1 MSLIVVPITLPNST
15 KNEADEA
22 QGLKYL
28 DRLGGFIYSIAIRN
42 GIPVPMRSMRSSVL
56 MEVQAKTCN
65 SE

>member
-1 MSLIVVPITLPNST
+1 MVLGRAWARGSYDSPFMSLIVVPITLPNST

-42 GIPVPMRSMRSSVL
+42 P
-56 MEVQAKTCN
+56 
-65 SE
+65 